1 MTQRPVVALVC
12 DAIHPYSRGG
22 REIRYHELSRRLAPR
37 ADIHIFTMHWW
48 TGPRIRTEDGVTYHA
63 ISPLFPL
70 YQGNRRSLKQALLFA
85 LACLRLLRHRFD
97 VLEADHIPYF
107 QLFVLRAVATL
118 KRTPFIVTWHEVWS
132 RAYWRQYLGLAGWAA
147 WFAEGLAMRL
157 PDHII
162 AASPGTA
169 DRLRETLGDQASV
182 TVAPNG
188 IDFDAI
194 RSAYAYAVPSDLVAV
209 GRLLDHKRIDLLLDV
224 VARLHA
230 DGIPVTCRVIGD
242 GPERETLH
250 GQAEKLGIDHAV
262 DFRHDVAEQK
272 DLYAFVKAAK
282 VFVSVSE
289 REGFGIAVLEA
300 LACSIPV
307 VTTSAPDNLAQH
319 LVARSAFGT
328 VCEPSAESVATAL
341 KRLVAGGSQPAVT
354 GSDDNWLSD
363 YDWDTTA
370 DRVATAYRSSR
381 APGSTR

>member
-1 MTQRPVVALVC
+1 MTERPVIALVC
-12 DAIHPYSRGG
+12 DVIHPYSRGG
-22 REIRYHELSRRLAPR
+22 REVRYHELSRRLAQG
-37 ADIHIFTMHWW
+37 AEIHVFTMHWW
-48 TGPRIRTEDGVTYHA
+48 TGPLVRTEGGVTYHA

-70 YQGNRRSLKQALLFA
+70 YHGNRRSLKQALLFA
-85 LACLRLLRHRFD
+85 LACLRLLRYRFD

-107 QLFVLRAVATL
+107 QLFVLRIVATL

-132 RAYWRQYLGLAGWAA
+132 RAYWRQYLGRAGWAA
-147 WFAEGLAMRL
+147 WFAEGLAKRL

-169 DRLRETLGDQASV
+169 ERLRETLGDQASV
-182 TVAPNG
+182 TIAPNG

-194 RSAYAYAVPSDLVAV
+194 RGAYPYPVPSDLVTV

-242 GPERETLH
+242 GPERELLRR
-250 GQAEKLGIDHAV
+250 QAAELGIGHAV

-272 DLYAFVKAAK
+272 DLYAFVKAAR

-300 LACSIPV
+300 LACGVPV

-319 LVARSAFGT
+319 LVARSALGT
-328 VCEPSAESVATAL
+328 VCGPSVESVATAL
-341 KRLVAGGSQPAVT
+341 KRLLAGGSRPVVT
-354 GSDDNWLSD
+354 SGDDDWLSE

-370 DRVATAYRSSR
+370 DRVATAYRCCR
-381 APGSTR
+381 AAR